1 MDALLALIR
10 AGDSRWL
17 TVPRFAFATWA
28 GVLVVVLAPIG
39 HPIVATAV
47 LVLCLIS
54 ITRLLWL
61 RLLPHEAA
69 RLESARL
76 ALAAAR
82 PDEAIRRLRQPLS
95 VTGMHYNL
103 QRAMLLATAYSRK
116 GKFREAHGALSE
128 IDERRLLPDEDR
140 TLRCA
145 WARLL
150 LEAGNLREAAQ
161 QLDGLEER
169 QLTQDTGCLLVK
181 SWIALETGEHATAR
195 ALLERALD
203 RNPHAG
209 HPPAVQR
216 MLLLNN
222 LATIE
227 GAQGRPAMQL
237 ERLQAARAAFQQAP
251 RADLSAI
258 LHHNLAIALVR
269 AGQTDAAREVLR
281 EAWAAGDAT
290 NLRHVL
296 EVLNN
301 NLLAARE
308 AGDASWTGAVHEEFD
323 RQLTRLGPVSPREQF
338 TLNVSQLRMRRNDG
352 IPSGSEPY
360 EALIEGL
367 LRDLDHLPM
376 GTPIGERIAALRE
389 IRHDL
394 KRAIETTPATAD
406 VSRLVA
412 LGHRVT
418 GRLLENREAVDAY
431 LQTLPPTLIG
441 PIMAWRGH
449 QTEMDKASIQLA
461 DSQEARLTALD
472 RLFAHLREK
481 AEWLTEQGTAHDAI
495 EAWIILCDE
504 HVAFHDQLP
513 EHERAA
519 YQRAHRHL
527 AEQALDQAAGLLEQ
541 QSRLRDHADHMIG
554 VAYFSLLLRDDRAA
568 AAKWADKLAQQKPA
582 LDQYASWLRE
592 QYAWVNKQLFLSGFK

>member
-1 MDALLALIR
+1 MDALLSLIR

-39 HPIVATAV
+39 QRLVATAA

-54 ITRLLWL
+54 ITRLRWL

-69 RLESARL
+69 RLESARS

-95 VTGMHYNL
+95 ITGMHYNL

-161 QLDGLEER
+161 QLDGIEER

-181 SWIALETGEHATAR
+181 SWIALEMGEHATAR

-203 RNPHAG
+203 RNPPAG

-251 RADLSAI
+251 RADLTTI
-258 LHHNLAIALVR
+258 LLHNLAI
-269 AGQTDAAREVLR
+269 T
-281 EAWAAGDAT
+281 
-290 NLRHVL
+290 H
-296 EVLNN
+296 
-301 NLLAARE
+301 LLK
-308 AGDASWTGAVHEEFD
+308 
-323 RQLTRLGPVSPREQF
+323 
-338 TLNVSQLRMRRNDG
+338 N
-352 IPSGSEPY
+352 
-360 EALIEGL
+360 
-367 LRDLDHLPM
+367 
-376 GTPIGERIAALRE
+376 
-389 IRHDL
+389 
-394 KRAIETTPATAD
+394 
-406 VSRLVA
+406 
-412 LGHRVT
+412 
-418 GRLLENREAVDAY
+418 
-431 LQTLPPTLIG
+431 
-441 PIMAWRGH
+441 
-449 QTEMDKASIQLA
+449 
-461 DSQEARLTALD
+461 
-472 RLFAHLREK
+472 
-481 AEWLTEQGTAHDAI
+481 
-495 EAWIILCDE
+495 
-504 HVAFHDQLP
+504 
-513 EHERAA
+513 
-519 YQRAHRHL
+519 
-527 AEQALDQAAGLLEQ
+527 
-541 QSRLRDHADHMIG
+541 
-554 VAYFSLLLRDDRAA
+554 
-568 AAKWADKLAQQKPA
+568 
-582 LDQYASWLRE
+582 
-592 QYAWVNKQLFLSGFK
+592 